1 MNYRQST
8 PTFNTDR
15 KVINFKDFDIDSE
28 KIELDKIK
36 KSYKKNELEVGQKEK
51 KYKYNKVTRKLDDM
65 DIDEVNDKIES
76 LDEQILL
83 ESEYFQ
89 KEIPILA
96 ERNDEIGS
104 LAKAI
109 LYLMNIRQDNGTR
122 PIDLTPTSRR
132 RLAGGPPGPRA
143 GGGTY

>member
-65 DIDEVNDKIES
+65 DIGEVNDKIES
-76 LDEQILL
+76 LDEQIFLQPSYL
-83 ESEYFQ
+83 Q

-96 ERNDEIGS
+96 ERDDEIGN

-109 LYLMNIRQDNGTR
+109 LFLMDRI
-122 PIDLTPTSRR
+122 P
-132 RLAGGPPGPRA
+132 
-143 GGGTY
+143 